1 MKKFKEFLKKSFKGT
16 NVFFVVGL
24 IIVVILMAFI
34 LFPDKIATKNP
45 YSVDLLKSY
54 TDDNG
59 KFIFKSA
66 PFGPD
71 EEFIL
76 GTDDSGRDV
85 FSFIVYGTRLTLT
98 IALSVTLLRFI
109 LGLIIGISAGFEN
122 TFSKQLIHQFNNIF
136 SSIPP
141 LIISIIVLSVGY
153 LGTFDKSISSLIFIL
168 VLTFVEWARVG
179 DFFYVRTTEILE
191 KDFIRSEYAI
201 GKSNIQIAVTNVI
214 PHLVN
219 EGLTLFFME
228 IARVLGLLMQLG
240 IFGIFI
246 GNLKIV
252 LSTDNGAVVGKAT
265 SYEPEWASMLGSSK
279 NYIRSAPWIVIS
291 SAVAFFISVLGFNF
305 LGEGIRRR
313 LSSKQDAQS
322 LKSFRGFVLGL
333 AIIFTSVLL
342 IPVFFDFSLITSYS
356 YTGTNVDIKEGAMY
370 LGDSNVDGNIDSIT
384 DYLHEIGVISGD
396 VDKFK
401 ASGVKSYKIDD
412 YMIINDSTV
421 RLNGNPLDNYQIL
434 SFGNFDGEGK
444 VISLEKYDL
453 VSGDFESAQFRDM
466 VSGRFVILNKQL
478 YSTYGLIDMGEKI
491 LRSTDAKGILLFD
504 DDMEDIQVGSLYTD
518 GVIVKLPTSME
529 INEYD
534 NIKVE
539 VEAAP
544 VYGNGKDLVLG
555 ISTDKSRSNGE
566 YIVLSF
572 PLDYSNY
579 ENGKQMYNFALN
591 LVRNLNENRDKLK
604 KSVLI
609 IFREGTYTSDLL
621 YEKMYKNEH
630 YFDVAKGVIYIDF
643 RCEDVGG
650 ITYDDRYVALTKPSA
665 FSFKNYLIENMKSG
679 GLDVTYDPHMA
690 SRSDTAYLRRGV
702 PSLYLGIGS
711 DDKELKRLQKSI
723 LDTIINELY

>member
-1 MKKFKEFLKKSFKGT
+1 MKRLKEFLKRSFKGT
-16 NVFFVVGL
+16 NVFFILGL
-24 IIVVILMAFI
+24 IIVIVLMAFI
-34 LFPDKIATKNP
+34 LFPEKIATKNP

-54 TDDNG
+54 TDENG

-71 EEFIL
+71 EEFLL

-109 LGLIIGISAGFEN
+109 LGLAIGISAGFEN
-122 TFSKQLIHQFNNIF
+122 SFSKQLIHQFNNIF

-153 LGTFDKSISSLIFIL
+153 LGTFEKSISSLIFIL
-168 VLTFVEWARVG
+168 VLTFVEWARIG
-179 DFFYVRTTEILE
+179 DFFYVRTSEILK

-201 GKSNIQIAVTNVI
+201 GKSNIQIALTNVI
-214 PHLVN
+214 PHLIN

-252 LSTDNGAVVGKAT
+252 LSTDNGAVIGKAT

-313 LSSKQDAQS
+313 LSARQDAES
-322 LKSFRGFVLGL
+322 LKSFRGFVLGF
-333 AIIFTSVLL
+333 AITFTAVLL
-342 IPVFFDFSLITSYS
+342 IPVFFDFSLISSYS
-356 YTGTNVDIKEGAMY
+356 YASTNIDIKDGAMY
-370 LGDSNVDGNIDSIT
+370 LGDNNIDENINSISG
-384 DYLHEIGVISGD
+384 YLHDVGVIQAD
-396 VDKFK
+396 TNKFK
-401 ASGVKSYKIDD
+401 KTAVKSYKIDD

-421 RLNGNPLDNYQIL
+421 RLNGNPLEDYQIL
-434 SFGNFDGEGK
+434 SFCSFSGEGK
-444 VISLEKYDL
+444 VISLEEYDL
-453 VSGDFESAQFRDM
+453 IGGDFESTQFNDM
-466 VSGRFVILNKQL
+466 VAGRFVILNSQL
-478 YSTYGLIDMGEKI
+478 YSLDGLIEMGEKI
-491 LRSTDAKGILLFD
+491 LKSTDAKGIILLD
-504 DDMEDIQVGSLYTD
+504 DNISDVEVGTLYTD
-518 GVIVKLPTSME
+518 GAIIKLPSGME

-539 VEAAP
+539 VDAEP
-544 VYGNGKDLVLG
+544 VYGNGKDLVFG
-555 ISTDKSRSNGE
+555 ISTDQSRSNGE
-566 YIVLSF
+566 YIILSF
-572 PLDYSNY
+572 PLDYSDNDR
-579 ENGKQMYNFALN
+579 GKQMYNFALN
-591 LVRNLNENRDKLK
+591 LIRNLNDNKDKLK

-609 IFREGTYTSDLL
+609 VFRQGTYTSDLL
-621 YEKMYKNEH
+621 YEKIYKNEH
-630 YFDVAKGVIYIDF
+630 YFDVSKGVIYIDF
-643 RCEDVGG
+643 RSKQGNEVY
-650 ITYDDRYVALTKPSA
+650 YDDRYVALTKPSA

-679 GLDVTYDPHMA
+679 GLTVDYDPHMA
-690 SRSDTAYLRRGV
+690 SRNDTAYLRRGV
-702 PSLYLGIGS
+702 PSLYLGIGT
-711 DDKELKRLQKSI
+711 DDKDLKRLQKSI